1 MNFLL
6 SPSPYQFPSPF
17 VSGRTGSLRRPRRA
31 WPGSRRRSVQR
42 PRQRQLCR
50 TRWCRWLWARSR
62 KLAQGTC
69 MGVWGRVVLGCV
81 MWYGVVLGYSV
92 CVCVVAYCTVLCVSV
107 PLMGSNLSFFDLTAL
122 KKFIGLPSSFLPPS
136 LTSSPPA
143 RRRAEVSEVLER
155 RLDLPLLQVF
165 CRFHAFLDCVFTHF
179 RSAHALRRQWVMYRN
194 CRYGVMNDVLR
205 YDVFCNCWC
214 V

>member
-17 VSGRTGSLRRPRRA
+17 VSGRTGSLRHPRRA

-81 MWYGVVLGYSV
+81 MWYGVVLRYSV

-122 KKFIGLPSSFLPPS
+122 KKFIGLAPFVSASFTHIFSSCAPSCWSLRGSWAPPRS
-136 LTSSPPA
+136 ASPPG
-143 RRRAEVSEVLER
+143 
-155 RLDLPLLQVF
+155 LLQLSCF
-165 CRFHAFLDCVFTHF
+165 PRLPFYPFPKRTC
-179 RSAHALRRQWVMYRN
+179 SAEAM
-194 CRYGVMNDVLR
+194 GDVQKLQIWGDER
-205 YDVFCNCWC
+205 CFGIWC
-214 V
+214 IL